1 MNNLEMLLL
10 FIGFVAA
17 GILFMLCFVYCKD
30 NSKPKRQIFSHRQM
44 RSRRRMRS
52 SKVHCETRDLEH
64 GEGSIV
70 FE

>member
-1 MNNLEMLLL
+1 MNNLEMLLT

-30 NSKPKRQIFSHRQM
+30 NSKPKRQMFSHKQM
-44 RSRRRMRS
+44 GLRRRMRT
-52 SKVHCETRDLEH
+52 SKVHCETCDLEQ

>member
-1 MNNLEMLLL
+1 MNNLEMLLT

-30 NSKPKRQIFSHRQM
+30 NSKPKRQIYPSNKKRLQ
-44 RSRRRMRS
+44 RRMRT
-52 SKVHCETRDLEH
+52 SKVHCEVHNLEQ